1 MQAVDLALPE
11 ELAQGITCFKVDL
24 CLCLQLCGQ
33 LAPFSLHNASMT
45 CCCPQA
51 FYEKQNQHRKLTWYY
66 SLGMTVVKANF
77 DARPIELSMSTLQAA
92 IVVLFNN
99 GPLALFLR
107 LCKRDGNLEA
117 FMLCADEQLSF
128 ADVKERINIGDEEVM
143 RLLHSLSCAKYKIL
157 VKTPIG
163 KTINKNDVFRANW
176 AFTDRMRRIKVPH
189 SVSGALCG
197 MSCLED

>member
-77 DARPIELSMSTLQAA
+77 DARPIELSMSHPPGSDCRPLQQWSACPFPA
-92 IVVLFNN
+92 PVQK
-99 GPLALFLR
+99 GWEP
-107 LCKRDGNLEA
+107 
-117 FMLCADEQLSF
+117 
-128 ADVKERINIGDEEVM
+128 
-143 RLLHSLSCAKYKIL
+143 
-157 VKTPIG
+157 
-163 KTINKNDVFRANW
+163 
-176 AFTDRMRRIKVPH
+176 
-189 SVSGALCG
+189 
-197 MSCLED
+197 